1 MQQTWGDA
9 SHPARATLRPDG
21 RWLLRLPDD
30 AATWASLLAER
41 PPVVDRIQV
50 LTQDER
56 GHRALRDLGFR
67 AMRTEQ
73 RWLLPLAALER
84 EAVKASDHEIR
95 PVLGC
100 DLERVTDLDNAVRR
114 QIPGT
119 EDWAGTVEDLRDS
132 LDDDDFDPELYLIA
146 VHRGSGSYDGLVRV
160 WDRRPRPRLGCIG
173 VTPGWRRT
181 RLGSAL
187 LGVVVTVLRQRG
199 VAEVTAETDLTNRDS
214 HLLAARHGGIPQG
227 RTVEW
232 VLDD

>member
-1 MQQTWGDA
+1 VGQQSPGARSGAGDGWQWSGRRGAGETRRRGDLMHTTHVPMVAARTGRLPGPALPTWDGHNSVVSPCLACHRGGMQQTWGDA

-30 AATWASLLAER
+30 AATSASLLAER

-100 DLERVTDLDNAVRR
+100 DLERVTDLDNAVR
-114 QIPGT
+114 
-119 EDWAGTVEDLRDS
+119 
-132 LDDDDFDPELYLIA
+132 
-146 VHRGSGSYDGLVRV
+146 
-160 WDRRPRPRLGCIG
+160 
-173 VTPGWRRT
+173 
-181 RLGSAL
+181 
-187 LGVVVTVLRQRG
+187 
-199 VAEVTAETDLTNRDS
+199 
-214 HLLAARHGGIPQG
+214 
-227 RTVEW
+227 
-232 VLDD
+232 